1 MTVAQSR
8 IAALLMLPPLTVAA
22 FFLGEEWNALAALVY
37 ANPDAMQVG
46 ALASTVVFCGIWC
59 LIWRP
64 TLQRDPRR
72 LAATLALAAL
82 IIGQVLVWR
91 PMWHSTGCADDDVL
105 RAAQSLTDLGLWCL
119 GFALTWW
126 GGRRWRE
133 IRRTSFTRTS
143 TNTKGAHPMSPGIVR
158 LAVGFALIPLLPGVF
173 FIVGQAMDHFAN
185 IGNDET
191 LACAYASGAILA
203 VGIWWLVWRR
213 AVNWTP
219 RRKERTTLLVIM
231 MALAPFTPF
240 IAETNI
246 DWIDSIVM
254 VIPLLALAAWFAG
267 TAYVWRLA
275 PGEIPAAYG
284 GIVPANVD
292 ATNNA
297 ASHEAQ
303 VTVTCGQCEYNLRGL
318 REARCPECGWT
329 TTLDVLVQRSLAA
342 CLSTGD

>member
-22 FFLGEEWNALAALVY
+22 FCHVDEWHQLAALVF
-37 ANPDAMQVG
+37 ANPDGMQ
-46 ALASTVVFCGIWC
+46 LASLVSTLVFCGVWW

-64 TLQRDPRR
+64 TLLHDPRR
-72 LAATLALAAL
+72 FTLTLALAAL
-82 IIGQVLVWR
+82 IIGQVLVWH
-91 PMWHSTGCADDDVL
+91 PMWHSTSCAADDVL
-105 RAAQSLTDLGLWCL
+105 RTAQSLTDLGLWCL

-133 IRRTSFTRTS
+133 IRRTSFIRID
-143 TNTKGAHPMSPGIVR
+143 TNTKGGHLMSPGIVR

-213 AVNWTP
+213 AVNWTS

-231 MALAPFTPF
+231 MALAPLAPF

-246 DWIDSIVM
+246 DWIDSIVT

-267 TAYVWRLA
+267 TAHLWRLA
-275 PGEIPAAYG
+275 PGEMPATYH
-284 GIVPANVD
+284 GILHATAD
-292 ATNNA
+292 AANNA
-297 ASHEAQ
+297 ASLEST

-329 TTLDVLVQRSLAA
+329 TTLDALVQRSLAA
-342 CLSTGD
+342 CLATDD